1 MVKRQKNKLTKEK
14 WDKNFGILKKL
25 KAQKK
30 NSIKEYK
37 KREIMSPKN
46 KIEKIVKQKW
56 VVKKPISSGNR
67 KAYETIH
74 HYFMSTPGL
83 QM

>member
-1 MVKRQKNKLTKEK
+1 METNFSKMVKRQKNKLTKEK

-30 NSIKEYK
+30 NLIKEYK

-46 KIEKIVKQKW
+46 KIEITSTVD
-56 VVKKPISSGNR
+56 ILMILLSLG
-67 KAYETIH
+67 IH
-74 HYFMSTPGL
+74 GSL
-83 QM
+83 R

>member
-1 MVKRQKNKLTKEK
+1 METNFSKMVKRQKNKLTKEK
-14 WDKNFGILKKL
+14 WDKNVGILKKL

-46 KIEKIVKQKW
+46 KIEITTKVHILMMLL
-56 VVKKPISSGNR
+56 SLG
-67 KAYETIH
+67 IH
-74 HYFMSTPGL
+74 GFL
-83 QM
+83 R